1 MVKSPRGRCGPAP
14 AGLGTGGAMI
24 GPVPTTLALAG
35 SAVAACAWAAPGREG
50 AALCARATAQV
61 PISNAP
67 ASFIT
72 FFIGVLGF
80 RRCCSG
86 DQERLEIAVQRQ
98 FDLGLV
104 RFGAGARP
112 AAGAARCRARVG

>member
-1 MVKSPRGRCGPAP
+1 MVKSPRGRLTVGWPDS
-14 AGLGTGGAMI
+14 GGRGTGGAMI

-72 FFIGVLGF
+72 FFIGILVF
-80 RRCCSG
+80 RGWLSG
-86 DQERLEIAVQRQ
+86 DQEGFEIAVQRQ
-98 FDLGLV
+98 LDLGLV
-104 RFGAGARP
+104 RFGDR
-112 AAGAARCRARVG
+112 